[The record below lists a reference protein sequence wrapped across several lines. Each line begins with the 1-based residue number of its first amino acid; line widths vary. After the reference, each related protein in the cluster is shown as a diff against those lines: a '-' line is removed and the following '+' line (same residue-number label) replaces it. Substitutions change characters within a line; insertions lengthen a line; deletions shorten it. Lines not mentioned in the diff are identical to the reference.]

1 MFWALKRTISMSEF
15 FWAKHMIKSIGK
27 KKITILGLNVLLY
40 WPNVKGLN
48 HALIYLCHD
57 DKDRDVRSSMYCWN
71 CQLFIDLFD

>member
-1 MFWALKRTISMSEF
+1 
-15 FWAKHMIKSIGK
+15 MIKSIGK

-57 DKDRDVRSSMYCWN
+57 DKDRDVRSSMYC
-71 CQLFIDLFD
+71 